1 MRRWHQADATIDID
15 GWSLAGTIDGLGL
28 LGQKS
33 YLICFRIQSVIVWSV
48 IMNILLKSRTNLD
61 YKLFSI
67 NKHLGYKPG
76 WHLLDKQFLART
88 QTCAS

>member
-1 MRRWHQADATIDID
+1 MGT
-15 GWSLAGTIDGLGL
+15 GTIDGLGL

-33 YLICFRIQSVIVWSV
+33 FLICFRIQSVT
-48 IMNILLKSRTNLD
+48 MNILLKSRKNLD
-61 YKLFSI
+61 FKLFSK
-67 NKHLGYKPG
+67 NNHLGYKPG